1 MIANQNIFSKCSFP
15 LGKVGVG
22 CLLALCLTA
31 CGTTQ
36 LPPID
41 DVYYSPAIE
50 NPAPQTQSTQNIQ
63 STQNTPST
71 PTSSVEYIHVQDTTV
86 TIRIKK

>member
-63 STQNTPST
+63 STQNTPTST
-71 PTSSVEYIHVQDTTV
+71 IEIINQQDTTV

>member
-1 MIANQNIFSKCSFP
+1 MTANQNIFSKCSFP

-50 NPAPQTQSTQNIQ
+50 NPAPQTPT
-63 STQNTPST
+63 T

-86 TIRIKK
+86 TIRIRK